1 MQKRNLALS
10 VALLIILGAGTAYA
24 GDTVLYSPVLSSPVG
39 GTLVCHATNVGKKP
53 LARVH
58 IRLFSSFGNREHIC
72 DDVPPV
78 LSSGVLAT
86 CSEDLAGS
94 AVCQITI
101 TGGSHKSVRAVMNVR
116 DSNGG
121 TILSVPATK

>member
-24 GDTVLYSPVLSSPVG
+24 GDTVLYTPVLSSPVG

-53 LARVH
+53 LAQVS
-58 IRLFSSFGNREHIC
+58 IRLFGSGGTGEHDC
-72 DDVPPV
+72 DDVPPQ
-78 LSSGVLAT
+78 LSSGAEAT
-86 CSEDLAGS
+86 CSEDLAGRG
-94 AVCQITI
+94 VCVITI
-101 TGGSHKSVRAVMNVR
+101 TGGSYRSVRAVLNVV
-116 DSNGG
+116 DSDGA